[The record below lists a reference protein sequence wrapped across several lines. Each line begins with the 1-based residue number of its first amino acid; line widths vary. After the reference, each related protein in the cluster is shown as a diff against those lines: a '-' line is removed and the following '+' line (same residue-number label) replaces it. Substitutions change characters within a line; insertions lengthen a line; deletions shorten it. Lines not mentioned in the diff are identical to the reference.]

1 MEIINAAKK
10 LFTTHGYSHTPVKAI
25 IKEAGIA
32 KGTFYYYFKSKNDL
46 LGALVEQIG
55 LEMES
60 YYKAI
65 IQIKELSALD
75 KLKLMLKG
83 PEKKAISDNPIM
95 EILHKPENREFQEQ
109 LNIQAVKIIAPLI
122 AEVIEQGNK
131 EGLFNAAF
139 PEDAVQILLA
149 GSQFILDSGLF
160 NWTAEKKGAL
170 LETLQTLFEMA
181 IGAKPGS
188 LDFITEYQE

>member
-1 MEIINAAKK
+1 
-10 LFTTHGYSHTPVKAI
+10 
-25 IKEAGIA
+25 
-32 KGTFYYYFKSKNDL
+32 
-46 LGALVEQIG
+46 
-55 LEMES
+55 MES